1 MRQIHSFLLASLMV
15 VSATVARAQPVH
27 DAIDVPFDL
36 NANHIYLR
44 ATVNGSRPLWFLLD
58 TGAEMSVVDST
69 VAASVGLTSVGSAT
83 ARGSG
88 EGTMK
93 AGFAQGVTLAVG
105 RAVAKGQTVV
115 TLPLDALEPIDGRS
129 IDGILGHDFIASFVV
144 TIDYSQRRVSFRD
157 PARFDSATIPAGER
171 VPIEIVGGIP
181 RIHGTVVLPGAETID
196 GVFTVDTGSRTALS
210 LNTPFVRE
218 NALVNRIAESSLDA
232 PYGFGIGGATK
243 TRVGRIDAFRIG
255 VVKFEKPVIG
265 FSFGEKGVDASSSI
279 AGNIG
284 GELMRRFRVTFDYGR
299 KVMVL
304 EPNVSVSLCAKRLE
318 RASHTETQRHG
329 VSGCDEP
336 RPHLPAGFCR
346 RTEAPLHHFSGPRV
360 RQRCAHRQPVPR
372 LRDLHALEQESLVVI
387 LHLHSSQELR
397 ESQLSRHDR
406 TRVRVVAE
414 ANSGQRAQRFG
425 LVQRQGERAQG
436 RQRSECLL
444 VADLLHEV
452 DGRLVDQSIS

>member
-1 MRQIHSFLLASLMV
+1 MV

-210 LNTPFVRE
+210 FNTPFVRE

-304 EPNVSVSLCAKRLE
+304 EPNAALVEPFRYDAFGALLSLDGEAFLVRRVVEGSAARRAGVREGDRIVGMDGVPAKRL
-318 RASHTETQRHG
+318 T
-329 VSGCDEP
+329 
-336 RPHLPAGFCR
+336 F
-346 RTEAPLHHFSGPRV
+346 EAV
-360 RQRCAHRQPVPR
+360 RQRLLDAGTWVR
-372 LRDLHALEQESLVVI
+372 LRVEREGLV
-387 LHLHSSQELR
+387 R
-397 ESQLSRHDR
+397 D
-406 TRVRVVAE
+406 VRVKL
-414 ANSGQRAQRFG
+414 RK
-425 LVQRQGERAQG
+425 LV
-436 RQRSECLL
+436 
-444 VADLLHEV
+444 
-452 DGRLVDQSIS
+452 

>member
-1 MRQIHSFLLASLMV
+1 MV

-304 EPNVSVSLCAKRLE
+304 EPNAALDDPFRYDAFGALLSLDGEAFLVRRVVEGSAARRAGVREGDRIVGMDGVPAKRL
-318 RASHTETQRHG
+318 T
-329 VSGCDEP
+329 
-336 RPHLPAGFCR
+336 F
-346 RTEAPLHHFSGPRV
+346 EAV
-360 RQRCAHRQPVPR
+360 RQRLLDAGTWVR
-372 LRDLHALEQESLVVI
+372 LRVEREGLV
-387 LHLHSSQELR
+387 R
-397 ESQLSRHDR
+397 D
-406 TRVRVVAE
+406 VRVKL
-414 ANSGQRAQRFG
+414 RK
-425 LVQRQGERAQG
+425 LV
-436 RQRSECLL
+436 
-444 VADLLHEV
+444 
-452 DGRLVDQSIS
+452 

>member
-1 MRQIHSFLLASLMV
+1 MV

-129 IDGILGHDFIASFVV
+129 IDGILGHDFIAAFVI

-210 LNTPFVRE
+210 FNTPFVRE

-304 EPNVSVSLCAKRLE
+304 EPNAALVEPFRYDAFGALLSLDGEAFLVRRVVEGSAARRAGVREGDRIVGMDGVPAKRL
-318 RASHTETQRHG
+318 T
-329 VSGCDEP
+329 
-336 RPHLPAGFCR
+336 F
-346 RTEAPLHHFSGPRV
+346 EAV
-360 RQRCAHRQPVPR
+360 RQRLLDAGTWVR
-372 LRDLHALEQESLVVI
+372 LRVEREGLV
-387 LHLHSSQELR
+387 R
-397 ESQLSRHDR
+397 D
-406 TRVRVVAE
+406 VRVKL
-414 ANSGQRAQRFG
+414 RK
-425 LVQRQGERAQG
+425 LV
-436 RQRSECLL
+436 
-444 VADLLHEV
+444 
-452 DGRLVDQSIS
+452 

>member
-1 MRQIHSFLLASLMV
+1 MV

-93 AGFAQGVTLAVG
+93 AGFAKGVTLAVG

-129 IDGILGHDFIASFVV
+129 IDGILGHDFIAAFVI

-304 EPNVSVSLCAKRLE
+304 EPNAALVEPFRYDAFGALLSLDGEAFLVRRVVEGSAARRAGVREGDRIVGMDGVPAKRL
-318 RASHTETQRHG
+318 T
-329 VSGCDEP
+329 
-336 RPHLPAGFCR
+336 F
-346 RTEAPLHHFSGPRV
+346 EAV
-360 RQRCAHRQPVPR
+360 RQRLLDAGTWVR
-372 LRDLHALEQESLVVI
+372 LRVEREGLV
-387 LHLHSSQELR
+387 R
-397 ESQLSRHDR
+397 D
-406 TRVRVVAE
+406 VRVKL
-414 ANSGQRAQRFG
+414 RK
-425 LVQRQGERAQG
+425 LV
-436 RQRSECLL
+436 
-444 VADLLHEV
+444 
-452 DGRLVDQSIS
+452 